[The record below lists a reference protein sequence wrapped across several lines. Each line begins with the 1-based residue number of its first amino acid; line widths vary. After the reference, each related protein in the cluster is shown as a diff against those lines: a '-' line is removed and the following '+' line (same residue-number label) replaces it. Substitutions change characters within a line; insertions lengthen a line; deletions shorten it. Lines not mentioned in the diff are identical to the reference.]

1 MCIGLQLV
9 LEKTFVPM
17 VVKHSHGVV
26 NIFPAKKWTEGF
38 FQNQQTDRNGAYHSA
53 IFSSILLFWRSDW
66 ESQEMVISAIP
77 FRTKKNVLVEV
88 VHNFFNRFSWINFCA
103 ICITLGRNF
112 RILVLVNCKWIT
124 VWANV
129 LQKFRTGIP
138 DEIWRVDVTRNL
150 LGEHSETEL
159 SSHLVARGGSGRRGE
174 LPCKTDWGCLSSPL
188 GCKTRTL
195 ASVKVFRTKLLSC
208 IYRRNVCVWNFLFE
222 DNLCSYSGT
231 PIQRSSI

>member
-1 MCIGLQLV
+1 
-9 LEKTFVPM
+9 M

-103 ICITLGRNF
+103 ICMTLGRNF

-150 LGEHSETEL
+150 LREHSETVL
-159 SSHLVARGGSGRRGE
+159 SSHLVARGGSGRRGSSHE
-174 LPCKTDWGCLSSPL
+174 KLDWGCLSSPL

-231 PIQRSSI
+231 PIPSSI